1 MNVPAEGLL
10 SSLHRRLVLAL
21 IRHARGVGVVA
32 ALLSLGAVYFLAR
45 LRVNPDVNSLIRGD
59 DPTLAL
65 TRHLLGDSPLSRT
78 LILVLRADRAG
89 DLETVLP
96 DLVDRLRASPELKR
110 VVATKQESAGPRLEW
125 IRQAPAYFLP
135 EETLGRLQARLKGPE
150 RRAELENGKLMIAE
164 DPLAGKETFLRDPLG
179 MRWIFEEAGD
189 LLAQRFPARLRKG
202 TPYLL
207 FETSPPLAFIRAVG
221 AGDSTDLDFTA
232 KLLGDVEG
240 RLDGVLGRGP
250 VRAELAGGYVT
261 ARTQAAIMRRD
272 VEIQFL
278 TTAIGVLLFLVWFTR
293 SWTLPTF
300 VFVPVVLA
308 ILWGLAY
315 GTALLGPLNPIS
327 MSMAA
332 IVAGL
337 GTDYPIYLLTRF
349 WAQRKALDRDPA
361 IVETQR
367 SLGRP
372 VIGASTTTM
381 AGFLVLLASDFPGL
395 RQFGVV
401 TFLGFT
407 LAVLV
412 SLVLF
417 PALGSWLDRL
427 KPPTKV
433 VPTPW
438 VVRGAIA
445 LVGHPAHR
453 VLAIGLLVLGAASWV
468 GILVGNVPVELD
480 LRNTL
485 SAGDPGQKTLERL
498 EGDLGIA
505 TSPVFALLD
514 RQTPLEELRKNVSL
528 LREQGA
534 IIYAD
539 GPQELIPSP
548 EAVLRADRFR
558 RATRGWVEETRTEL
572 GALGFRPE
580 PFRKALEGLK
590 DALEAAPPDIQ
601 ALSRPELAALRN
613 GVIYEKDGT
622 AWWVITLWPGR
633 SLWLPGDR
641 ERWNAQVRAVFGK
654 EVPLLGASHA
664 PDFQAAAVR
673 KDLVVVGGL
682 AIGCIVLLTILSL
695 GRVLDGLLALVPVV
709 TATGISIAV
718 FSMLGGT
725 VKSMNLA
732 AIPILMGIGV
742 DGGIYFVSCLRA
754 RGWKDPAGAIED
766 MGRGYWGAT
775 ATTILGFGSIATS
788 ATPGLAFL
796 GVLVIVGMTACFV
809 GTLYMLPG
817 LLPRR
822 D

>member
-1 MNVPAEGLL
+1 V
-10 SSLHRRLVLAL
+10 
-21 IRHARGVGVVA
+21 
-32 ALLSLGAVYFLAR
+32 
-45 LRVNPDVNSLIRGD
+45 
-59 DPTLAL
+59 
-65 TRHLLGDSPLSRT
+65 
-78 LILVLRADRAG
+78 
-89 DLETVLP
+89 
-96 DLVDRLRASPELKR
+96 
-110 VVATKQESAGPRLEW
+110 
-125 IRQAPAYFLP
+125 
-135 EETLGRLQARLKGPE
+135 
-150 RRAELENGKLMIAE
+150 
-164 DPLAGKETFLRDPLG
+164 
-179 MRWIFEEAGD
+179 
-189 LLAQRFPARLRKG
+189 
-202 TPYLL
+202 
-207 FETSPPLAFIRAVG
+207 FETNPPLAFIRAVG
-221 AGDSTDLDFTA
+221 AGDSTDLEFTA

-240 RLDGVLGRGP
+240 RLRGVLGHGP

-272 VEIQFL
+272 IELQFL
-278 TTAIGVLLFLVWFTR
+278 TTAMGVLLFLVWFTR

-315 GTALLGPLNPIS
+315 GSALLGPLTPIS

-349 WAQRKALDRDPA
+349 WAERKAHDRDDA
-361 IVETQR
+361 IVQTQR
-367 SLGRP
+367 YIGRP

-395 RQFGVV
+395 RQFGVM

-427 KPPTKV
+427 RPPTKA
-433 VPTPW
+433 VPAPW

-453 VLAIGLLVLGAASWV
+453 VLAIVFVILGAASWL
-468 GILVGNVPVELD
+468 GILLGNVPVELD

-498 EGDLGIA
+498 EGELGIA
-505 TSPVFALLD
+505 TSPVFVLLD
-514 RQTPLEELRKNVSL
+514 RRTPLEELRKNLSI
-528 LREQGA
+528 LRQQGG

-539 GPQELIPSP
+539 GPQELVPSP
-548 EAVLRADRFR
+548 EAVLRAERFG
-558 RATRGWVEETRTEL
+558 RATRGWVEETLAEL

-580 PFRKALEGLK
+580 PFRNALQGLK
-590 DALEAAPPDIQ
+590 DALEAAPPDILT
-601 ALSRPELAALRN
+601 LSRPEFAALRN
-613 GVIYEKDGT
+613 SVVYEKNG
-622 AWWVITLWPGR
+622 AASWVITLWPRR
-633 SLWLPGDR
+633 SLWVSGDR
-641 ERWNAQVRAVFGK
+641 ERWNAQVRAVLGK
-654 EVPLLGASHA
+654 DVPLLGASHA
-664 PDFQAAAVR
+664 PDYQAAAVR

-682 AIGCIVLLTILSL
+682 AVAFIVLLTIVSL
-695 GRVLDGLLALVPVV
+695 GRVLDGLLALLPVV
-709 TATGISIAV
+709 LATGISIAV
-718 FSMLGGT
+718 FSLLGGT

-796 GVLVIVGMTACFV
+796 GVLVIVGMTACFI

-817 LLPRR
+817 LLPGRKQAG
-822 D
+822 